1 MLTEV
6 KKNIKLIAMYFRFN
20 LSASMEYRTSFLIQ
34 TFGMILNN
42 ASFIFFW
49 WILFENVES
58 IGGYGFKEV
67 MMLWAISSASYG
79 ISFVLFGN
87 TRRITH
93 MIVNGE
99 LDPYLLQPKDVLI
112 NIISSSTVISAWGDI
127 FYGIILFIGIN
138 GLHVMSLLLFILFSI
153 TAALLFSSVL
163 IFVNSLTF
171 YMGNSQGISGLVL
184 EFMITFSIYPEGIY
198 KGFTKYV
205 IYSIV
210 PAAFITLIP
219 VRLLQYFSWKW
230 FIILLAVS
238 LAWIIFAYWFFYKGL
253 KKYESGNLIVN
264 KL

>member
-6 KKNIKLIAMYFRFN
+6 KKTLNLIAKYFCFN
-20 LSASMEYRTSFLIQ
+20 LSASMEYRTSFIIQ
-34 TFGMILNN
+34 TFGMIINN

-67 MMLWAISSASYG
+67 MMLWAISSVSYG

-87 TRRITH
+87 IRRITH

-112 NIISSSTVISAWGDI
+112 NIISSSTVVSAWGDI
-127 FYGIILFIGIN
+127 LYGIILFIGIN
-138 GLHVMSLLLFILFSI
+138 GVNLADFLLFLFFC
-153 TAALLFSSVL
+153 TTGALIFSSVL
-163 IFVNSLTF
+163 ILVNSLTF

-198 KGFTKYV
+198 KGVAKYI
-205 IYSIV
+205 IYTII
-210 PAAFITLIP
+210 PAAFISLVP
-219 VRLLQYFSWKW
+219 VRLLQYFSFKW
-230 FIILLAVS
+230 FLVLLFFTA
-238 LAWIIFAYWFFYKGL
+238 AWIIFAYWFFYKGL

>member
-1 MLTEV
+1 MLMEV
-6 KKNIKLIAMYFRFN
+6 KKNLKLIAMYFRFN

-49 WILFENVES
+49 WVLFGNIES
-58 IGGYGFKEV
+58 IGGYGFKDV
-67 MMLWAISSASYG
+67 MMLWAISSVSYG
-79 ISFVLFGN
+79 ISFVIFGN
-87 TRRITH
+87 ARRITQ

-127 FYGIILFIGIN
+127 IYGIILFVGVN
-138 GLHVMSLLLFILFSI
+138 GVHIADFILFLLFSVN
-153 TAALLFSSVL
+153 AALLFSSVL
-163 IFVNSLTF
+163 IFANSLAF

-184 EFMITFSIYPEGIY
+184 EFMISFSIYPEGIY
-198 KGFTKYV
+198 KGFAKYI
-205 IYSIV
+205 IYTIV

-219 VRLLQYFSWKW
+219 VRLLQYFSWRW

-238 LAWIIFAYWFFYKGL
+238 VAWIIFAYWFFYKGL